1 MTFSDNEFKEAI
13 MEYAARH
20 GYKITKLAL
29 DLLLLYQLVLPFPA
43 YHVLCSAHLPL
54 QLHAHLLCR
63 AWPEVQPFAYPGP

>member
-29 DLLLLYQLVLPFPA
+29 DRMDDITMQVRVETKQACQSYAGFKIPGEECEDIQLYPKI
-43 YHVLCSAHLPL
+43 S
-54 QLHAHLLCR
+54 
-63 AWPEVQPFAYPGP
+63 